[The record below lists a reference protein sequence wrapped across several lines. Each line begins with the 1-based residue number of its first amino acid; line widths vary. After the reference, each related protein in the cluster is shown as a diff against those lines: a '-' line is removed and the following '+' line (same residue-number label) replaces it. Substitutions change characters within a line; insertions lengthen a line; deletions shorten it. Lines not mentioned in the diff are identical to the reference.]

1 MDNTSTL
8 RQNAYI
14 YRQNMATMVRNSNIA
29 GLGLVGLLL
38 IAGIILFVFP
48 EPATSGIGV
57 MLIIAAVIVWAVQ
70 RFL

>member
-1 MDNTSTL
+1 
-8 RQNAYI
+8 
-14 YRQNMATMVRNSNIA
+14 MVRNSNLA

-38 IAGIILFVFP
+38 LAGIILFIFP

-57 MLIIAAVIVWAVQ
+57 MLIIVAVIIWVIQ